1 MAGVV
6 RDAFASTRHAPAE
19 ADHILSPTGRYRGAA
34 VHGCLAARGHT
45 AAAPVWVDL
54 APAIG
59 NPVGASLLFQ
69 VAASAWLIA
78 AGKAAGPGL
87 VVSTGISGTLS
98 AVVLSRMGRV
108 RA

>member
-1 MAGVV
+1 V
-6 RDAFASTRHAPAE
+6 
-19 ADHILSPTGRYRGAA
+19 
-34 VHGCLAARGHT
+34 
-45 AAAPVWVDL
+45 VDL